1 MSAPEWWPTLLSDLQ
16 AEHIDL
22 DRIASGIDENAWLRP
37 TPAEGWD
44 VRDSIGHLAYF
55 DDAARMAIEDPAG
68 FKAQVEGVR
77 SLRFDPIAEHL
88 AKGRAMNGAL
98 MLQWWRDARMSLLQC
113 LEHADPVSRIA
124 WYGPSMGMRSFVT
137 ARLMETWA
145 HGQDVCDALGVSREP
160 TVRLRHIADLGVRTR
175 EFSYAV
181 RGIETPTEEILVE
194 LTAPA
199 LPSSGNDSG
208 GGGVWR
214 WVAAGGGK
222 VRDGGEGSTLPA
234 QSGGSIRG
242 SALDF
247 CLIVTERRNLA
258 DVSLRIDGE
267 KALEW
272 MQIAQ
277 AFAGPPG
284 PGRPPLP
291 SS

>member
-1 MSAPEWWPTLLSDLQ
+1 MGGNRQ
-16 AEHIDL
+16 ANRKGERGHESGDTVRVYGHVGIYEHEFL
-22 DRIASGIDENAWLRP
+22 ASGP
-37 TPAEGWD
+37 Y
-44 VRDSIGHLAYF
+44 DSGAHCGALATVC
-55 DDAARMAIEDPAG
+55 RH
-68 FKAQVEGVR
+68 
-77 SLRFDPIAEHL
+77 PIAEHL